1 MIPLLPHSLL
11 EYVQAPGIFPE
22 ISIYLSVSV
31 VPYIVGIT
39 KLPEELEKELSH
51 AFILKVESEEVKLPA
66 TGLINLP
73 GYEKLYPFCSDSL
86 VTLPQYIFS

>member
-1 MIPLLPHSLL
+1 MFKLQVFS
-11 EYVQAPGIFPE
+11 QNFPN
-22 ISIYLSVSV
+22 ISIYPIFV